1 MAEVNNPFEGAEVPP
16 QIKSLLG
23 NIKTIVL
30 VVIAAVLLFSSFYTV
45 DPEEVGVVQRF
56 GQYSRTAESGLNFKI
71 PFLDVVRIVPVE
83 RQLKQEFGYRT
94 ISSGVQS
101 QYQKAGYEDESLML
115 TGDLNLA
122 DVEWVVQYRIADPY
136 NYLFKVRNPDQTLRD
151 MSEAAMRQVVGNR
164 TVNEVLTTGRASV
177 ASRVQEI
184 LQELNI
190 EYETGVNI
198 EQVVLQDINPPN
210 PVKPSFNAV
219 NEAQQQR
226 ETLIN
231 QAESDYN
238 RVIPRARGEAQQTIQ
253 QAEGYST
260 NRINTAAGEVAAFVD
275 LHAEYVKAPDITK
288 RRIYYE
294 TMQELLPKL
303 SNKVITD
310 QDGTGVLP
318 LLQMQMEGVQR
329 ANQSSNTGSN
339 SNSNNQ

>member
-1 MAEVNNPFEGAEVPP
+1 MSDPKNPFEGTEIPSQV
-16 QIKSLLG
+16 QSILG
-23 NIKTIVL
+23 NIRTIAIVL
-30 VVIAAVLLFSSFYTV
+30 IAAVLLFTSFYTV

-56 GQYSRTAESGLNFKI
+56 GQYTRTAESGLNFKI
-71 PFLDVVRIVPVE
+71 PFLETVRIVPVE

-94 ISSGVQS
+94 VSSGVQS

-122 DVEWVVQYRIADPY
+122 DVEWVVQYRISDPY

-151 MSEAAMRQVVGNR
+151 MAEAAMRQVVGNR
-164 TVNEVLTTGRASV
+164 TVNEVLTIGRASV

-184 LQELNI
+184 LQELNVD
-190 EYETGVNI
+190 YETGVNI

-253 QAEGYST
+253 QAEGYTT
-260 NRINTAAGEVAAFVD
+260 NRVNTAQGEVAAFVD
-275 LHAEYVKAPDITK
+275 LHAEYIQAPDVTK

-310 QDGTGVLP
+310 QDGSGVLP
-318 LLQMQMEGVQR
+318 LLQLQMERSSG
-329 ANQSSNTGSN
+329 ANSTSNT
-339 SNSNNQ
+339 NSNNQ

>member
-1 MAEVNNPFEGAEVPP
+1 MAEVNNPFEGTEIPP

-23 NIKTIVL
+23 NIRTISIVL
-30 VVIAAVLLFSSFYTV
+30 ISAVLLFTSIYTI

-56 GQYSRTAESGLNFKI
+56 GQYTRTAESGLNFKI
-71 PFLDVVRIVPVE
+71 PFLETVRIVPVE

-151 MSEAAMRQVVGNR
+151 MAEAAMRQVVGNR
-164 TVNEVLTTGRASV
+164 TVNEVLTIGRASV

-184 LQELNI
+184 LQQLNVD
-190 EYETGVNI
+190 YETGVNI

-253 QAEGYST
+253 QAEGYTT
-260 NRINTAAGEVAAFVD
+260 NRVNTAQGEVAAFVE
-275 LHAEYVKAPDITK
+275 LHREYALAPDVTK

-310 QDGTGVLP
+310 QDGSGVLP
-318 LLQMQMEGVQR
+318 LLQLQMEKATGT
-329 ANQSSNTGSN
+329 NSNST

>member
-1 MAEVNNPFEGAEVPP
+1 MADAKNPFEGTEIPSQV
-16 QIKSLLG
+16 QSILG
-23 NIKTIVL
+23 NIRTIAIVL
-30 VVIAAVLLFSSFYTV
+30 IAAVLLFTSFYTV

-56 GQYSRTAESGLNFKI
+56 GEYTRTAESGLNFKI
-71 PFLDVVRIVPVE
+71 PFLETVRIVPVE

-94 ISSGVQS
+94 VSSGVQS

-122 DVEWVVQYRIADPY
+122 DVEWVVQYRISDPY

-151 MSEAAMRQVVGNR
+151 MAEAAMRQVVGNR

-219 NEAQQQR
+219 NEAQQER

-238 RVIPRARGEAQQTIQ
+238 RVIPRARGEAQQSIQ
-253 QAEGYST
+253 QAEGYTT
-260 NRINTAAGEVAAFVD
+260 NRINTAQGEVAAFVE
-275 LHAEYVKAPDITK
+275 LHAEYVQAPEITK

-310 QDGTGVLP
+310 QDGSGVLP
-318 LLQMQMEGVQR
+318 LLQMQMEQASG
-329 ANQSSNTGSN
+329 ANSTSNP
-339 SNSNNQ
+339 NSNNQ

>member
-1 MAEVNNPFEGAEVPP
+1 MADAKNPFEGTEIPSQV
-16 QIKSLLG
+16 QSILG
-23 NIKTIVL
+23 NIRTIAIVL
-30 VVIAAVLLFSSFYTV
+30 IAGVLLFTSFYTV

-56 GQYSRTAESGLNFKI
+56 GEYTRTAESGLNFKI
-71 PFLDVVRIVPVE
+71 PFLETVRIVPVE

-94 ISSGVQS
+94 VSSGVQS

-122 DVEWVVQYRIADPY
+122 DVEWVVQYRISDPY

-151 MSEAAMRQVVGNR
+151 MAEAAMRQVVGNR

-219 NEAQQQR
+219 NEAQQER

-253 QAEGYST
+253 QAEGYTT
-260 NRINTAAGEVAAFVD
+260 NRINTAQGEVAAFVE
-275 LHAEYVKAPDITK
+275 LHAEYVQAPEITK

-310 QDGTGVLP
+310 QDGSGVLP
-318 LLQMQMEGVQR
+318 LLQMQMEQASG
-329 ANQSSNTGSN
+329 ANSTSNT
-339 SNSNNQ
+339 NSNNQ

>member
-1 MAEVNNPFEGAEVPP
+1 MAEVNNPFEGTEIPP

-23 NIKTIVL
+23 NIKLIALVIV
-30 VVIAAVLLFSSFYTV
+30 AAVLLFSSFYTV

-56 GQYSRTAESGLNFKI
+56 GEYKRTAESGLNFKA
-71 PFLDVVRIVPVE
+71 PFIESVRIVPVE

-136 NYLFKVRNPDQTLRD
+136 MYLFKVRNPDKTLRD

-164 TVNEVLTTGRASV
+164 TVNEVLTIGRASV
-177 ASRVQEI
+177 AARVQEI
-184 LQELNI
+184 LQELNVD
-190 EYETGVNI
+190 YETGVRI

-238 RVIPRARGEAQQTIQ
+238 RVIPRARGEALQSIQ
-253 QAEGYST
+253 QAEGYAT
-260 NRINTAAGEVAAFVD
+260 NRTNTAEGEVAAFVE
-275 LHAEYVKAPDITK
+275 LHREYVRAPQVTK

-303 SNKVITD
+303 GNKVITD
-310 QDGTGVLP
+310 QDGSGVLP
-318 LLQMQMEGVQR
+318 LLQMQMNGAQVT
-329 ANQSSNTGSN
+329 NPN

>member
-1 MAEVNNPFEGAEVPP
+1 MADVNNPFEGTELPS
-16 QIKSLLG
+16 QLKSLQG
-23 NIKTIVL
+23 NIKVIL
-30 VVIAAVLLFSSFYTV
+30 LAVVAGVMLFSSFYTV
-45 DPEEVGVVQRF
+45 GAEEVGVVQRF
-56 GQYSRTAESGLNFKI
+56 GEYSRTGESGLNFKI
-71 PFLDVVRIVPVE
+71 PFLESVRIVPVE

-94 ISSGVQS
+94 ISSGIQS

-136 NYLFKVRNPDQTLRD
+136 KYLFKVRNPDQTLRD

-164 TVNEVLTTGRASV
+164 TVNEVLTIGRASV

-184 LQELNI
+184 LQQLNI
-190 EYETGVNI
+190 DYETGVNI

-260 NRINTAAGEVAAFVD
+260 NRINTAEGEVAAFVA
-275 LHAEYVKAPDITK
+275 LHTEYAQAPQITK

-294 TMQELLPKL
+294 TMQELLPRL
-303 SNKVITD
+303 RNKVITD
-310 QDGTGVLP
+310 QDGSGVLP
-318 LLQMQMEGVQR
+318 LLQLQMDG
-329 ANQSSNTGSN
+329 ANDATSGSNSN

>member
-1 MAEVNNPFEGAEVPP
+1 MADAKNPFEGTEIPSQV
-16 QIKSLLG
+16 QSILG
-23 NIKTIVL
+23 NIRTIAIVL
-30 VVIAAVLLFSSFYTV
+30 IAGVLLFTSFYTV

-56 GQYSRTAESGLNFKI
+56 GEYTRTAESGLNFKI
-71 PFLDVVRIVPVE
+71 PFLETVRIVPVE

-94 ISSGVQS
+94 VSSGVQS

-122 DVEWVVQYRIADPY
+122 DVEWVVQYRISDPY

-151 MSEAAMRQVVGNR
+151 MAEAAMRQVVGNR

-219 NEAQQQR
+219 NEAQQER

-253 QAEGYST
+253 QAEGYTT
-260 NRINTAAGEVAAFVD
+260 NRINTAQGEVAAFVE
-275 LHAEYVKAPDITK
+275 LHAEYVQAPEITK

-310 QDGTGVLP
+310 QDGSGVLP
-318 LLQMQMEGVQR
+318 LLQMQMEQASG
-329 ANQSSNTGSN
+329 ANSTSN

>member
-1 MAEVNNPFEGAEVPP
+1 MAEVNNPFEGTEIPP

-23 NIKTIVL
+23 NIKIIALVIV
-30 VVIAAVLLFSSFYTV
+30 AAVLLFSSFYTV

-56 GQYSRTAESGLNFKI
+56 GEYSRTAESGLNFKA
-71 PFLDVVRIVPVE
+71 PFIETVHIVPVE

-94 ISSGVQS
+94 VSSGVQS

-136 NYLFKVRNPDQTLRD
+136 MYLFKVRNPDKTLRD

-164 TVNEVLTTGRASV
+164 TVNEVLTIGRASV
-177 ASRVQEI
+177 AARVQEI
-184 LQELNI
+184 LQELNVD
-190 EYETGVNI
+190 YETGVRI

-238 RVIPRARGEAQQTIQ
+238 RVIPRARGEALQSIQ
-253 QAEGYST
+253 QAEGYAT
-260 NRINTAAGEVAAFVD
+260 NRTNTAEGEVAAFVE
-275 LHAEYVKAPDITK
+275 LHREYVRAPQVTK

-303 SNKVITD
+303 GNKVITD
-310 QDGTGVLP
+310 QDGSGVLP
-318 LLQMQMEGVQR
+318 LLQMQMNGAQVT
-329 ANQSSNTGSN
+329 NPK